1 MKTHLKR
8 RLFALVLCVALLLSC
23 MPITAFADSSNEA
36 IAMIEGDVIADFADA
51 GAECPSTDP
60 SVAWVDEDGALNA
73 MKPGTAV
80 ITNDGAEYEVTVSD
94 YEDGS
99 PVVGSLKLLARFN
112 DSMQFYDGHVYLLFT
127 SYQDG
132 VEIKVPDLYAG
143 YEIDP
148 SYYNDI
154 REDISVGSNHSG
166 KDADTYFTFNDD
178 MDSVTLNR
186 GEIVTIG
193 MYRDFDLS
201 VPQAALGSIQNST
214 LWAGLTAA
222 GKAAVVETLFKVLDD
237 GAISPE
243 DALARFQEVFAET
256 GLDYNKLIDGVV
268 DGGVCFNRELYN
280 QKLEW
285 DQYENVT
292 YKMDITEK
300 QLEAMVASLGGNLGK
315 FSILK
320 NSCAT
325 VALGAW
331 NAAVGMRDGEQTA
344 HYMTSSSDG
353 IFKVID
359 APKGVRDNIVK
370 RLPGYYLNNK
380 DGVAE
385 PDAGYQDDTGWV
397 YVSAPEK
404 VAPAAYHYT
413 DETFKIYEPLTSL
426 TTLINAASAGQDI
439 AYNKDSQEI
448 GVCVQQNDGVI
459 SGVDFE
465 INGKTVS
472 VTGENL
478 PEGGLWLTTK
488 VENPAEGENYYVT
501 DADGKA
507 LASAYDP
514 ESGEMLFR
522 VDNLPQSCRIVS
534 GAEGSK
540 NILMVDATVPEGADI
555 SAEVYYK
562 GEGGVN
568 VTVDG
573 AAEIAEGTKVYV
585 KPAVAD
591 DELTYY
597 LNGISFDYLNIL
609 DEEHYDA
616 EEGAYYGIMPD
627 HFAEVNLRV
636 TKAEIEAVDK
646 TTLQV
651 CVGDTL
657 VVEDYAHLFT
667 DEEYEAYVLDEMK
680 WKILLDDNGV
690 LSADGATLTAVKKGQ
705 AIAWACLK
713 ANDKI
718 GMPFVIDVIGDRAD
732 YVSVVYDKATEE
744 NCFVHADDA
753 EVSVLPYSGYLVP
766 KGTQVALYPKSDST
780 KAPFAVVCNGEALT
794 LAQSDDALAI
804 AYIPAETDLDI
815 TARFVDAEIKDMPK
829 EIKLET
835 AEDTYQLKARM
846 KYKGI
851 YAIVAPYDGRVR
863 YTSSNPLVEV
873 DENGLITLAGEIP
886 EGGDI
891 AYITAYSPTATG
903 IKATAK
909 VVVGEYD
916 GDRIV
921 GRLTISGRLISTK
934 EPIPHGCLTFTT
946 YEDVDLDVSYYE
958 YYKPND
964 KYNALMLDY
973 QQHPENYPSD
983 PALYNLDELGLKDRT
998 SYFDIDS
1005 RGAMSDPATISLKSG
1020 ESITMSNYGF
1030 DNTNIDAVL
1039 RALEDS
1045 DIASSETAQTLI
1057 YQLYQYSQGGDFDSN
1072 IAFDSMVGT
1081 LKEIYTVSRATGN
1094 NPANG
1099 HSNGGLCINRELYNQ
1114 FRRND
1119 TQLPNNYY
1127 SIDITADQLERMKEY
1142 LANPEQNFYSLFAM
1156 NCASGVTSIWN
1167 TTLSDKPELHLTA
1180 NYTGV
1185 AYDPESLG
1193 IELGLLG
1200 LKKDLDGEGGKDF
1213 YPRSIAHPMSY
1224 AELIDAI
1231 DKLGEPELT
1240 DEYKAQLDELRA
1252 AYEDL
1257 NDTEK
1262 SFVTNSDKLEA
1273 AEKAYDDLK
1282 YGPMIEEFEAY
1293 KAEKLAQADALLK
1306 EDDSMV
1312 SRGIAAIA
1320 KAAISGTEYDRELPL
1335 EQNKAALDAILA
1347 TLDRTLIAQRA
1358 IEHPILGDINY
1369 SGEVEIVDV
1378 TYLQRSLAGIEVP
1391 FIINDFVADVDY
1403 DNNISI
1409 LDASYIQR
1417 WLEGMD
1423 SVEGIGEPI

>member
-23 MPITAFADSSNEA
+23 MPITAFADSANEA

-148 SYYNDI
+148 SYYYDI
-154 REDISVGSNHSG
+154 REDISVGSNHTG

-201 VPQAALGSIQNST
+201 VPQAALGSIKNSS

-222 GKAAVVETLFKVLDD
+222 GKATVVEALFKLLDD
-237 GAISPE
+237 GAISAE
-243 DALARFQEVFAET
+243 DALARFQAVLAET

-300 QLEAMVASLGGNLGK
+300 QLEAMVASLGGNFGK

-413 DETFKIYEPLTSL
+413 DETFKIYEALTPL
-426 TTLINAASAGQDI
+426 TTLINAASAGQDV

-459 SGVDFE
+459 GSVDFE

-478 PEGGLWLTTK
+478 PEGELWLTTK
-488 VENPAEGENYYVT
+488 VENPAEGESYYVS

-514 ESGEMLFR
+514 ESGEMIFR
-522 VDNLPQSCRIVS
+522 VDTLPQSYRIVS
-534 GAEGSK
+534 GAEGTK
-540 NILMVDATVPEGADI
+540 NILMVDTTVPEGADI

-573 AAEIAEGTKVYV
+573 AAEIAGGTKVYV

-627 HFAEVNLRV
+627 HFAGVNLRV

-690 LSADGATLTAVKKGQ
+690 LSADGGILTAEKKGE

-718 GMPFVIDVIGDRAD
+718 GVPFVIDVIGDRAD
-732 YVSVVYDKATEE
+732 YVSVVFDKTTEE

-753 EVSVLPYSGYLVP
+753 EPSVLPCSGYLVP
-766 KGTQVALYPKSDST
+766 KGTQVALFPKSDST

-804 AYIPAETDLDI
+804 AYIPADSDLDI

-829 EIKLET
+829 EVKLET

-846 KYKGI
+846 KYKSI
-851 YAIVAPYDGRVR
+851 FAIVAPYDERVF
-863 YTSSNPLVEV
+863 YTSSNPLVKV
-873 DENGLITLAGEIP
+873 DKNGLITLAGEIP

-891 AYITAYSPTATG
+891 AYITAYSPTASG
-903 IKATAK
+903 IKAMTK
-909 VVVGEYD
+909 VTVGDYD
-916 GDRIV
+916 GNKIV
-921 GRLTISGRLISTK
+921 GRLTISARPITQAQLIA
-934 EPIPHGCLTFTT
+934 HGAVTFTP
-946 YEDVDLDVSYYE
+946 YEDMDLPVSYYR
-958 YYKPND
+958 YYKPNE
-964 KYNALMLDY
+964 KYDALLKDY
-973 QQHPENYPSD
+973 AEHPENYSSD
-983 PALYNLDELGLKDRT
+983 PALYNDNELGLEDRE
-998 SYFDIDS
+998 SYFDVIEGSGDTE
-1005 RGAMSDPATISLKSG
+1005 TISLKAG
-1020 ESITMSNYGF
+1020 ESITMSNYGY
-1030 DNTNIDAVL
+1030 DNARVDSILSVL
-1039 RALEDS
+1039 ENSTISSSKDTQALIE
-1045 DIASSETAQTLI
+1045 
-1057 YQLYQYSQGGDFDSN
+1057 QLHNYNNGEEVDTTVTFDSL
-1072 IAFDSMVGT
+1072 AAT
-1081 LKEIYTVSRATGN
+1081 LVQIVAATRQNGY
-1094 NPANG
+1094 NPADG
-1099 HSNGGLCINRELYNQ
+1099 RSEGGLDINREMYNQ
-1114 FRRND
+1114 FIRPD
-1119 TQLPNNYY
+1119 SQLPNNYY
-1127 SIDITADQLERMKEY
+1127 TVDLTADELEMMTAY
-1142 LANPEQNFYSLFAM
+1142 ISDPDNNYYSLM
-1156 NCASGVTSIWN
+1156 NKNCATGAVDIWN
-1167 TTLSDKPELHLTA
+1167 ATLADKPELQLTG
-1180 NYTGV
+1180 NYTGIAV
-1185 AYDPESLG
+1185 EPESLY
-1193 IELGLLG
+1193 IELGRLAN
-1200 LKKDLDGEGGKDF
+1200 KQDLDGESGKDF
-1213 YPRSIAHPMSY
+1213 YPRSVAHPMSY
-1224 AELIDAI
+1224 SELIDAI

-1240 DEYKAQLDELRA
+1240 DEYMAQLDELRV

-1262 SFVTNSDKLEA
+1262 SLVTNSDKLEA

-1335 EQNKAALDAILA
+1335 EQNKATLDAILA

>member
-23 MPITAFADSSNEA
+23 MPITAFADSANEA

-243 DALARFQEVFAET
+243 DALARFREVFAET

-426 TTLINAASAGQDI
+426 TTLINAASAGQDV

-488 VENPAEGENYYVT
+488 VENPAEGESYYVT

-514 ESGEMLFR
+514 ESGEMIFR
-522 VDNLPQSCRIVS
+522 VDTLPQSYRIVS
-534 GAEGSK
+534 GAEGTK
-540 NILMVDATVPEGADI
+540 NILMVDTTVPEGADI

-573 AAEIAEGTKVYV
+573 AAEIAGGTKVYV

-597 LNGISFDYLNIL
+597 LSGISFDYLNIL

-667 DEEYEAYVLDEMK
+667 DEEYDAYVLDEMK

-690 LSADGATLTAVKKGQ
+690 LSADGGILTAEKKGE

-718 GMPFVIDVIGDRAD
+718 GVPFVIDVIGDRAD
-732 YVSVVYDKATEE
+732 YVSVVYDKTTEE

-753 EVSVLPYSGYLVP
+753 EPSVLPYSGYLVP

-829 EIKLET
+829 EVKLET

-846 KYKGI
+846 KYKSI
-851 YAIVAPYDGRVR
+851 FAIVAPYDERVF
-863 YTSSNPLVEV
+863 YTSSNPLVAV
-873 DENGLITLAGEIP
+873 DKNGLITLADEIP

-891 AYITAYSPTATG
+891 AYITAYSPTAAG
-903 IKATAK
+903 IKAMTK
-909 VVVGEYD
+909 VVVGDYN
-916 GDRIV
+916 GNKIV
-921 GRLTISGRLISTK
+921 GRLTISARPITQAQLIA
-934 EPIPHGCLTFTT
+934 HGAVTFTP
-946 YEDVDLDVSYYE
+946 YEDMDLPVSYYR
-958 YYKPND
+958 YYKPNE
-964 KYNALMLDY
+964 KYDALLKDY
-973 QQHPENYPSD
+973 AEHPENYSSD
-983 PALYNLDELGLKDRT
+983 PALYNDNELGLEDRE
-998 SYFDIDS
+998 SYFDVIEGSGDT
-1005 RGAMSDPATISLKSG
+1005 DTISLKAG
-1020 ESITMSNYGF
+1020 ESITMSNYGY
-1030 DNTNIDAVL
+1030 DDSRVEAIMSVL
-1039 RALEDS
+1039 ENSTISSSKDTQALIE
-1045 DIASSETAQTLI
+1045 
-1057 YQLYQYSQGGDFDSN
+1057 QLHNYNDGEEVDTTVTFDSL
-1072 IAFDSMVGT
+1072 AAT
-1081 LKEIYTVSRATGN
+1081 LVQIISATRQNGY
-1094 NPANG
+1094 NPADG
-1099 HSNGGLCINRELYNQ
+1099 RSEGGLDINREMYNQ
-1114 FRRND
+1114 FIRPD
-1119 TQLPNNYY
+1119 SQLPNNYY
-1127 SIDITADQLERMKEY
+1127 TVDLTADELEMMTAY
-1142 LANPEQNFYSLFAM
+1142 ISDPDNNYYSLM
-1156 NCASGVTSIWN
+1156 NKNCATGAVDIWN
-1167 TTLSDKPELHLTA
+1167 ATLADKPELQLTG
-1180 NYTGV
+1180 NYTGIAV
-1185 AYDPESLG
+1185 EPESLY
-1193 IELGLLG
+1193 IELGRLAN
-1200 LKKDLDGEGGKDF
+1200 KQDLDGESGKDF
-1213 YPRSIAHPMSY
+1213 YPRSVAHPMSY
-1224 AELIDAI
+1224 SALIDAI

-1262 SFVTNSDKLEA
+1262 SLVTNSDKLEA

-1293 KAEKLAQADALLK
+1293 KAEKLAEADALLK

-1335 EQNKAALDAILA
+1335 EQNKAALDAILV

>member
-23 MPITAFADSSNEA
+23 MPITAFADSANEA

-166 KDADTYFTFNDD
+166 KDADTYFTLNDD

-426 TTLINAASAGQDI
+426 TTLINAASAGQDV
-439 AYNKDSQEI
+439 AYHKDSQEI

-488 VENPAEGENYYVT
+488 VENPAEGESYYVT

-534 GAEGSK
+534 GAEGTK
-540 NILMVDATVPEGADI
+540 NILMVDTTVPEGADI

-573 AAEIAEGTKVYV
+573 AAEIAGGTKVYV

-627 HFAEVNLRV
+627 HFAEVSLRV

-657 VVEDYAHLFT
+657 AVEDYAHLFT
-667 DEEYEAYVLDEMK
+667 DEEYDAYVLDEMK

-690 LSADGATLTAVKKGQ
+690 LSADGGILTAEKKGE

-718 GMPFVIDVIGDRAD
+718 GVPFVIDVIGDRAD
-732 YVSVVYDKATEE
+732 YVSVVYDKTTEE

-753 EVSVLPYSGYLVP
+753 EPSVLPYSGYLVP
-766 KGTQVALYPKSDST
+766 KGTQVALFPKSDST

-794 LAQSDDALAI
+794 LAQSEDALAI
-804 AYIPAETDLDI
+804 AYIPADSDLDI

-829 EIKLET
+829 EVKLET

-846 KYKGI
+846 KYKSLF
-851 YAIVAPYDGRVR
+851 AIVAPYDDRVF
-863 YTSSNPLVEV
+863 YTSSNPLVAV
-873 DENGLITLAGEIP
+873 DKNGLITLAGEIP

-891 AYITAYSPTATG
+891 AYITAYSPTASG
-903 IKATAK
+903 IKAMTK
-909 VVVGEYD
+909 VVVGDYD
-916 GDRIV
+916 GNKIV
-921 GRLTISGRLISTK
+921 GRLTISARPITQAQLIA
-934 EPIPHGCLTFTT
+934 HGAVTFTP
-946 YEDVDLDVSYYE
+946 YEDMDLPVSYYR
-958 YYKPND
+958 YYKPNE
-964 KYNALMLDY
+964 KYDALLKDY
-973 QQHPENYPSD
+973 AEHPENYSSD
-983 PALYNLDELGLKDRT
+983 PALYNDNELGLEDRE
-998 SYFDIDS
+998 SYFDVIEGSGDTE
-1005 RGAMSDPATISLKSG
+1005 TISLKAG
-1020 ESITMSNYGF
+1020 ESITMSNYGY
-1030 DNTNIDAVL
+1030 DDARVDAILSVL
-1039 RALEDS
+1039 ENSTISSSKDTQALIE
-1045 DIASSETAQTLI
+1045 
-1057 YQLYQYSQGGDFDSN
+1057 QLHNYNNGEEVDTTVTFDSL
-1072 IAFDSMVGT
+1072 AAT
-1081 LKEIYTVSRATGN
+1081 LVQIVAATRQNGY
-1094 NPANG
+1094 NPADG
-1099 HSNGGLCINRELYNQ
+1099 RSEGGLDINREMYNQ
-1114 FRRND
+1114 FIRPD
-1119 TQLPNNYY
+1119 SQLPNNYY
-1127 SIDITADQLERMKEY
+1127 TVDLTADELEMMTAY
-1142 LANPEQNFYSLFAM
+1142 ISDPDNNYYSLM
-1156 NCASGVTSIWN
+1156 NKNCATGAVDIWN
-1167 TTLSDKPELHLTA
+1167 ATLADKPELQLTG
-1180 NYTGV
+1180 NYTGIAV
-1185 AYDPESLG
+1185 EPESLY
-1193 IELGLLG
+1193 IELGRLAN
-1200 LKKDLDGEGGKDF
+1200 KQDLDGESGKDF
-1213 YPRSIAHPMSY
+1213 YPRSVAHPMSY
-1224 AELIDAI
+1224 SELIDAI

-1262 SFVTNSDKLEA
+1262 SLVTNSDKLEA

-1335 EQNKAALDAILA
+1335 EQNKAALDAIIA